1 MQSRLD
7 EIQATGT
14 EVLAISTDPSPSTQ
28 ENLGKAGI
36 EFHLLADPDHETIEA
51 YGVLHAASGMAGA
64 DIARPAT
71 FLIDEQGRIIWR
83 ELTSNWR
90 IRLRPQ
96 SLIDQLKASP

>member
-14 EVLAISTDPSPSTQ
+14 ELLAVSVDPTATTS
-28 ENLGKAGI
+28 EKLGKAGL
-36 EFHLLADPDHETIEA
+36 EFDLLADPELEA
-51 YGVLHAASGMAGA
+51 IKAFGVLHEAGGMGGT

-71 FLIDEQGRIIWR
+71 FLIDEQGQIIWR
-83 ELTSNWR
+83 ELTDNWR

-96 SLIDQLKASP
+96 RLIDQLL